1 MRSGWGWKPAGIVL
15 CSLLGVA
22 HGQPAGDGP
31 VVLDPGLKAYQP
43 ASGLKGTLRSVG
55 SDTLQPLMKAWA
67 ERFMSFHPDVRIDIE
82 GKGSNTAPPALI
94 AGTSHLSP
102 MSRALHASEI
112 EAFEQKFGYKP
123 RGIRS
128 AVDSICVF
136 VHKDSPLRSLSLE
149 QVDAIFSRTRLR
161 GGKEIR
167 TWGDLGLGGEWA
179 SQAVHLYG
187 RNALSGTHVFFKD
200 HALKG
205 GEFRE
210 DLKELEGSAALVR
223 AVSEDRG
230 GIGYCGVGYSA
241 PGVRALP
248 LSDTAK
254 APAVEPTAANAYAGD
269 YPLSRILFVYFNQPP
284 RRDQEPLVREF
295 IRMVCSREGQEVVL
309 KEGYFPM
316 PAVVAKEEL
325 AKAD

>member
-1 MRSGWGWKPAGIVL
+1 MRIDTAWKLVAILLAP
-15 CSLLGVA
+15 LLGA
-22 HGQPAGDGP
+22 ARGEPPGDGAP
-31 VVLDPGLKAYQP
+31 VLDPDLKSYQP
-43 ASGLKGTLRSVG
+43 VPGLKGTLRSVG
-55 SDTLQPLMKAWA
+55 SDTLNPLMKAWA
-67 ERFMSFHPDVRIDIE
+67 ERFSSFYPDVRIDIE

-94 AGTSHLSP
+94 GGAAQLSP
-102 MSRALHASEI
+102 MSRALRASEI
-112 EAFEQKFGYKP
+112 DAFEKKFGYKP

-136 VHKDSPLRSLSLE
+136 VHKDNPIRSLSLE
-149 QVDAIFSRTRLR
+149 QVDAIFSKTRLR

-167 TWGDLGLGGEWA
+167 TWGDLGLSGDWA
-179 SQAVHLYG
+179 SQAVRVYG

-200 HALKG
+200 HALKD

-210 DLKELEGSAALVR
+210 DVRELEGSAALVR
-223 AVSEDRG
+223 EISQDRG
-230 GIGYCGVGYSA
+230 AIGYCGVGYSA
-241 PGVRALP
+241 PGVRHLP
-248 LSDTAK
+248 LAESSSS
-254 APAVEPTAANAYAGD
+254 PAVEPTAVNAYAGD

-284 RRDQEPLVREF
+284 GRDQEPLVREF
-295 IRMVCSREGQEVVL
+295 IRMVCSRQGQEIVL

>member
-1 MRSGWGWKPAGIVL
+1 MRLGSGRKLLGVL
-15 CSLLGVA
+15 VCSLLGA
-22 HGQPAGDGP
+22 APGQPAEDGATA
-31 VVLDPGLKAYQP
+31 LDPGLKAYQP
-43 ASGLKGTLRSVG
+43 TPGLKGTLRSVG
-55 SDTLQPLMKAWA
+55 SDTLHPLMKAWA
-67 ERFMSFHPDVRIDIE
+67 ERFTSFHPDVHIDIE
-82 GKGSNTAPPALI
+82 GKGSNTAPPSLI
-94 AGTSHLSP
+94 AGTSQLGP

-112 EAFEQKFGYKP
+112 DAFEQKFGYKP

-136 VHKDSPLRSLSLE
+136 VHKDNPLRALSLE
-149 QVDAIFSRTRLR
+149 QVDAIFSKTRLR
-161 GGKEIR
+161 GGKALR
-167 TWGDLGLGGEWA
+167 TWGDLGLSGDWA
-179 SQAVHLYG
+179 DQPVRTYG
-187 RNALSGTHVFFKD
+187 RNSLSGTHVFFKD

-210 DLKELEGSAALVR
+210 EIKELEGSAALVR
-223 AVSEDRG
+223 EVSEDRG

-241 PGVRALP
+241 AGVRALP
-248 LSDTAK
+248 LSETSSS
-254 APAVEPTAANAYAGD
+254 PAVEPTAVNAYAGD

-295 IRMVCSREGQEVVL
+295 IRMVCSREGQELVL